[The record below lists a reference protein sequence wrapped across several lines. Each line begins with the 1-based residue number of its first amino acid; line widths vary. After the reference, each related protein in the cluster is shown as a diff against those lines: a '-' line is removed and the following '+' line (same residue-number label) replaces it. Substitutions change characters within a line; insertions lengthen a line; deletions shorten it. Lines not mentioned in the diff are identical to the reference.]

1 MRRLLQMLL
10 AAGLAFLPPGDVH
23 GQQSGAAN
31 TLDRMLDVAG
41 VKPGMVVGEIG
52 AGTGD
57 LAVAMAAR
65 VGGYGRV
72 YANDISKAALQYI
85 ADRKVSNVVTVL
97 GTTDDPAFPNRDLD
111 LVIMKNTFHDLENP
125 LSLLEHAR
133 TYLKPGAPMVLIE
146 PTTTASTP
154 AGAIAFHNMTADQI
168 LGIVA
173 RSSFRVVHTETVGTD
188 RPMTAFV
195 LHVVQD
201 RTAKVWASWVAE
213 FQTAVDQ
220 ARQID
225 QASPMSADRKRVAWE
240 RVLDAHRD
248 DAPGTDEDDRLRRE
262 AESRIASL
270 KGPAARATS
279 NVAGARRLRSAYRR
293 LEYEDIEAIVASLGF
308 TASIPVRTGDYAN
321 QYERRTVSGDPI
333 LADHASGLLWHPFG
347 SDVPLDHFAAQE
359 WIDDLNGRRY
369 AGRSDWRLPTVDEL
383 LTLLETAPPVGNAR
397 LAPLFSDR
405 QLIVWTGD
413 DARPGRAWVVNFG
426 KATATVWDVL
436 KTRVSWVRPVSAMTP
451 DQK

>member
-1 MRRLLQMLL
+1 
-10 AAGLAFLPPGDVH
+10 
-23 GQQSGAAN
+23 
-31 TLDRMLDVAG
+31 
-41 VKPGMVVGEIG
+41 
-52 AGTGD
+52 
-57 LAVAMAAR
+57 
-65 VGGYGRV
+65 
-72 YANDISKAALQYI
+72 
-85 ADRKVSNVVTVL
+85 
-97 GTTDDPAFPNRDLD
+97 
-111 LVIMKNTFHDLENP
+111 
-125 LSLLEHAR
+125 
-133 TYLKPGAPMVLIE
+133 
-146 PTTTASTP
+146 
-154 AGAIAFHNMTADQI
+154 
-168 LGIVA
+168 
-173 RSSFRVVHTETVGTD
+173 
-188 RPMTAFV
+188 
-195 LHVVQD
+195 
-201 RTAKVWASWVAE
+201 
-213 FQTAVDQ
+213 
-220 ARQID
+220 
-225 QASPMSADRKRVAWE
+225 
-240 RVLDAHRD
+240 
-248 DAPGTDEDDRLRRE
+248 LRRE

-308 TASIPVRTGDYAN
+308 TASIPIRTGDYAN

-405 QLIVWTGD
+405 QLVVWTGD